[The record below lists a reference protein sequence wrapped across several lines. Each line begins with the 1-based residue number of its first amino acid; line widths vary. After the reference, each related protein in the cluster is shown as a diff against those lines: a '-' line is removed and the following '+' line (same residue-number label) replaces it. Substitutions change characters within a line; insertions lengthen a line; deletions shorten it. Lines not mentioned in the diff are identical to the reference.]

1 MQRTYRV
8 PLTRI
13 GLVALVGVLVLL
25 ALPGTSIAGGASQSS
40 QAGQARFEH
49 EAGQALL
56 ERGDGYGATQAT
68 EAARVRALQQK
79 LRSLGWQPG
88 PVDGRFGP
96 QTEAAVVR
104 FQQNAGISTD
114 AIVGPQ
120 TRQALKRAA
129 TSPLRRGTGYAQPNG
144 SPRVRV
150 LQRQL
155 SRHGFRPG
163 PVDGVFGPRTEA
175 ALTRFQR
182 NGGLAASGVV
192 TERTGR
198 LLARSEPG
206 SKRAAAS
213 TKPTAAKK
221 PAAAAKPKPAA
232 KAAAAAKTQPVSTK
246 PHTTGTTGAS
256 DDTLDVPLM
265 IGVGVAALLLGL
277 ALAVVIPRL
286 GSGGRSSGKPA
297 SPGGAIELRPR
308 AVRSTPPGALPVI
321 GYASVRD
328 AGPQGRARLAEQEKA
343 IAAFCADRGWDLLE
357 VASDSEEAT
366 DRGFARRGLQH
377 ALGRIGRGEAWCL
390 VASELGRLGGSAA
403 DISRVLQ
410 SVQRAGGRLVAID
423 VGLDTASADAEVALN
438 AISAVGV
445 WDRAVEPAVKA
456 EPPRIAA
463 LRRTT
468 ASTSQTASD
477 GVTRL
482 RARIATMRAD
492 GMTLQAIADRLN
504 EEKVKTLGGG
514 STWRPSSVRYAL
526 TSGRRRTNGA
536 APDQQ
541 AEGGQA

>member
-13 GLVALVGVLVLL
+13 GLIALVGVLVLF
-25 ALPGTSIAGGASQSS
+25 AFPGTSIAGGASQSTQAS
-40 QAGQARFEH
+40 QT
-49 EAGQALL
+49 LL
-56 ERGDGYGATQAT
+56 ERGDGYGVSQARET
-68 EAARVRALQQK
+68 ARVRALQHK

-104 FQQNAGISTD
+104 FQRNAGIAVD

-155 SRHGFRPG
+155 RRHGFRPG
-163 PVDGVFGPRTEA
+163 PVDGVFGPRTEV

-182 NGGLAASGVV
+182 HDSLPASGVV
-192 TERTGR
+192 TERTAR
-198 LLARSEPG
+198 LLAQSEPVTQP
-206 SKRAAAS
+206 AAKA
-213 TKPTAAKK
+213 TKPTE
-221 PAAAAKPKPAA
+221 PAA
-232 KAAAAAKTQPVSTK
+232 KAAKPAVQPVAA
-246 PHTTGTTGAS
+246 HRTTGTTGAS

-265 IGVGVAALLLGL
+265 IGIGAAALLLGL
-277 ALAVVIPRL
+277 ALAVLIPRL
-286 GSGGRSSGKPA
+286 GSGGRSSGTPA
-297 SPGGAIELRPR
+297 PAGAASERRPR
-308 AVRSTPPGALPVI
+308 LVPGPGALPVI

-328 AGPQGRARLAEQEKA
+328 AGRLGRAQLAEQEQA
-343 IAAFCADRGWDLLE
+343 IAALCADRGWDLLE
-357 VASDSEEAT
+357 VASDSEEAA
-366 DRGFARRGLQH
+366 DRGFARPGLQH
-377 ALGRIGRGEAWCL
+377 ALGRIGRGEVWCL
-390 VASELGRLGGSAA
+390 VVSELGRLGGSAA
-403 DISRVLQ
+403 DISRVLE

-445 WDRAVEPAVKA
+445 WDRAVEPVVKA
-456 EPPRIAA
+456 EQPRVAA
-463 LRRTT
+463 LRRTR
-468 ASTSQTASD
+468 ASTSQTTSD
-477 GVTRL
+477 DTTRL
-482 RARIATMRAD
+482 RGRIATMRAD

-504 EEKVKTLGGG
+504 EEKVKTLGGS

-536 APDQQ
+536 SPNEQ
-541 AEGGQA
+541 AEEGAG

>member
-1 MQRTYRV
+1 MQQTYRV

-13 GLVALVGVLVLL
+13 GLIALVGVLVLL
-25 ALPGTSIAGGASQSS
+25 ALPGTSIAGGASQST
-40 QAGQARFEH
+40 QAS
-49 EAGQALL
+49 QALL
-56 ERGDGYGATQAT
+56 ERGDGYGVSQAT
-68 EAARVRALQQK
+68 EAGRVRALQQK

-104 FQQNAGISTD
+104 FQRNAGIAVD
-114 AIVGPQ
+114 AIVGHQ
-120 TRQALKRAA
+120 TRQALKGAA

-163 PVDGVFGPRTEA
+163 PVDGVFGPRTEV

-182 NGGLAASGVV
+182 HDSLPASGVV
-192 TERTGR
+192 TERTAR
-198 LLARSEPG
+198 LLAQSEPV
-206 SKRAAAS
+206 AQPA
-213 TKPTAAKK
+213 TKATK
-221 PAAAAKPKPAA
+221 PAA
-232 KAAAAAKTQPVSTK
+232 QPVAAHRTK
-246 PHTTGTTGAS
+246 ATTGAS

-265 IGVGVAALLLGL
+265 IGIGAVALLLGL
-277 ALAVVIPRL
+277 ALAVLIPRF
-286 GSGGRSSGKPA
+286 GSVGRSSGTPA
-297 SPGGAIELRPR
+297 PPGAASGRGPR
-308 AVRSTPPGALPVI
+308 LVPGPGALPVI

-328 AGPQGRARLAEQEKA
+328 AGQQGRAQLAEQEQA
-343 IAAFCADRGWDLLE
+343 ITAFCADRGWDLLE
-357 VASDSEEAT
+357 VASDSEEGV
-366 DRGFARRGLQH
+366 DRGFARRGLQL

-390 VASELGRLGGSAA
+390 VVSELGRLGGSAA

-445 WDRAVEPAVKA
+445 WDRAVEPVVKA
-456 EPPRIAA
+456 EPPRVAA
-463 LRRTT
+463 LRRSR
-468 ASTSQTASD
+468 ASTSQTTSD
-477 GVTRL
+477 DTTRL
-482 RARIATMRAD
+482 RGRIATMRAD

-504 EEKVKTLGGG
+504 EERVKTLGGS

-526 TSGRRRTNGA
+526 TSGRRRTNGSVL
-536 APDQQ
+536 DEQ
-541 AEGGQA
+541 AGEGAG